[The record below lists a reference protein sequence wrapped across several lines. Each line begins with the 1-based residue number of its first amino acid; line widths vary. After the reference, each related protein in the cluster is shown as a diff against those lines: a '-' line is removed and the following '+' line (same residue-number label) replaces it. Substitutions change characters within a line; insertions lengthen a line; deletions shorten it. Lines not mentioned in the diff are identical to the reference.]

1 MISIQTEQVREKS
14 WGGGEVE
21 AREIQVT
28 IIRQSFNRIFKTS

>member
-14 WGGGEVE
+14 WGGEVE